1 MNLIEL
7 TATINKYVENLDF
20 GTARVYLEENTTIL
34 NENKNKLNSNAR
46 ALLEF
51 IINRQQEGVQPL
63 SRKDISIIN
72 ATNSYASKFDL
83 RGLKVLVRDNSKLFL
98 RSDIKAYLNADAK
111 IILEGMGSISK
122 TI

>member
-1 MNLIEL
+1 VNLIEL
-7 TATINKYVENLDF
+7 TTTINKYVEDLDF
-20 GTARVYLEENTTIL
+20 GTARVYLEENSTIL
-34 NENKNKLNSNAR
+34 SENKNRLNSNAR

-51 IINRQQEGVQPL
+51 IIDRQQEGVQPL
-63 SRKDISIIN
+63 SRKDMSIIN

-83 RGLKVLVRDNSKLFL
+83 RGLKVMVRDNSQVFL
-98 RSDIKAYLNADAK
+98 RSDITAYLNADAK

>member
-7 TATINKYVENLDF
+7 TTTINKYVEDLDF
-20 GTARVYLEENTTIL
+20 GTARVYLEENATIL
-34 NENKNKLNSNAR
+34 SENKNRLNSNAR

-51 IINRQQEGVQPL
+51 IIDRQQEGVQPL
-63 SRKDISIIN
+63 TRKDMSIIN

-83 RGLKVLVRDNSKLFL
+83 RGLKVMVRDNSQVFL
-98 RSDIKAYLNADAK
+98 RSDITAYLNADAK

>member
-7 TATINKYVENLDF
+7 TTTINKYVEDLDF
-20 GTARVYLEENTTIL
+20 GTARVYLEENATIL
-34 NENKNKLNSNAR
+34 SENKSRLNSNAR

-51 IINRQQEGVQPL
+51 IIDRQQEGVHPL
-63 SRKDISIIN
+63 SRKDMSIIN

-83 RGLKVLVRDNSKLFL
+83 RGLKVMVKDNSQVFL
-98 RSDIKAYLNADAK
+98 RSDITAYLNADAK